1 MIHVNPKGLAITRL
15 GSSALAAVEA
25 IQLTEGLY
33 VESGAVQVMIY
44 HERIDQ
50 LGGFSTKPRGQ
61 YILASAV
68 AGRIATE
75 RLQEL
80 GFRYKTR
87 GDGSHYWNRSGHA
100 NFRNFFA
107 ALEEM
112 TGLVI

>member
-15 GSSALAAVEA
+15 DSSALAAVEA

-33 VESGAVQVMIY
+33 VESGAVQVMIF
-44 HERIDQ
+44 HERIGQ
-50 LGGFSTKPRGQ
+50 LGGISTDRRGQ

-68 AGRIATE
+68 AGRITSE

-87 GDGSHYWNRSGHA
+87 SDGSHYWYRPGHVD
-100 NFRNFFA
+100 FRNFFA
-107 ALEEM
+107 AFEEM
-112 TGLVI
+112 TGVLI

>member
-1 MIHVNPKGLAITRL
+1 MIHVNPRGLAITRL
-15 GSSALAAVEA
+15 SSSALAAVET
-25 IQLTEGLY
+25 IQLTEGLH

-44 HERIDQ
+44 HERIGQ
-50 LGGFSTKPRGQ
+50 LGGFSTKRYGQ
-61 YILASAV
+61 YILASAA

-80 GFRYKTR
+80 GFRFKTR
-87 GDGSHYWNRSGHA
+87 GDGSHYWYRPRHT